1 MIKLMRNSIKICWTL
16 NENKCEKYAIMMIV
30 LMRTSIKICWNLK
43 LAKPWFLR
51 HVPSENRFLQDSVIP
66 NIYKKSWKIDAKS
79 MLEKWWKIDA
89 KMAPKI
95 HENGSQ
101 NRPGADIGLQ
111 FLVLGGFWS
120 DAKIS
125 WFSDAFLEAQKTE
138 KIAQRPTKR
147 RLLTHASAPGKCFFG
162 IWAPGRP
169 RARPCTKVQETR
181 NRVQRIKG
189 YWKKGKVVNLKGKT
203 LFEGI

>member
-1 MIKLMRNSIKICWTL
+1 MALQGSILGPQEHRKSDQNHTFEHRLALGPSKNALWKGVPKIHEIWMKKWGENDAKMMIKLMRN
-16 NENKCEKYAIMMIV
+16 
-30 LMRTSIKICWNLK
+30 SIKICWNLK

-51 HVPSENRFLQDSVIP
+51 HVPSENRFLQDPVIP
-66 NIYKKSWKIDAKS
+66 KIYKKSWKIDAKS

-101 NRPGADIGLQ
+101 NRPGADLGLQ

-125 WFSDAFLEAQKTE
+125 WFSDAFLEAQKIGKSCPKTSQ
-138 KIAQRPTKR
+138 KATWDP
-147 RLLTHASAPGKCFFG
+147 RL
-162 IWAPGRP
+162 R
-169 RARPCTKVQETR
+169 TR
-181 NRVQRIKG
+181 
-189 YWKKGKVVNLKGKT
+189 
-203 LFEGI
+203 

>member
-1 MIKLMRNSIKICWTL
+1 MRN
-16 NENKCEKYAIMMIV
+16 
-30 LMRTSIKICWNLK
+30 SIKICWNLK

-66 NIYKKSWKIDAKS
+66 KICKQSWKIDAKS

-101 NRPGADIGLQ
+101 NRPGADLGLQ

-125 WFSDAFLEAQKTE
+125 WFSDAFLEAPKIGKSCPKTSQE
-138 KIAQRPTKR
+138 AFWEPRAGP
-147 RLLTHASAPGKCFFG
+147 SKCFFG

-169 RARPCTKVQETR
+169 RARPCTKVLETR
-181 NRVQRIKG
+181 NKVQRIKG
-189 YWKKGKVVNLKGKT
+189 YWKEGKLESSKRKQGYFKGSNTPKGLKAWRIK
-203 LFEGI
+203 